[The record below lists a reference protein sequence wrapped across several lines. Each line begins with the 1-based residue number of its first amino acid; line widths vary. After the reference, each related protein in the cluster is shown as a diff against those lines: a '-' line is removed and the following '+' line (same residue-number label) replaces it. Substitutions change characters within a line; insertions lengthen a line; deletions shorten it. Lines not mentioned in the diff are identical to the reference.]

1 MPRGRP
7 PKNRDMQEMTKKTK
21 TQAQDKS
28 VKKEK
33 YRCFYCGNEY
43 VETNYYKSFGNFY
56 NNIGRIPYCKQ
67 CVEKLYQY
75 YFDRYTNDG
84 CLNPEEKAVK
94 RVCMAMDIYY
104 SQSAFNSSVNNT
116 KKLNRQINIS
126 AMGAYMKIIQLSQ
139 YQGKSYDNTMLE
151 DEADSLSVSV
161 SMDGMS
167 DSRKVD
173 EATMRFF
180 GAGFSDDDYEF
191 LKEQY
196 DDWVTRH
203 ECQTKAQEE
212 VFKRICFKQL
222 EILKA
227 TRRGEDTKNLDDTFQ
242 KLLDTAKLQPKQN
255 SGDTVSDAQTFG
267 TLIDKWENTR
277 PLPEI
282 DEELKDV
289 DKIGLYL
296 DVFFKG
302 HLAKMMGL
310 KNGFS
315 RLYSKYMKQYTVEK
329 PEYESDE
336 DSEALFDAI
345 FGGSL
350 DKNEEVVQ

>member
-1 MPRGRP
+1 MARGRP
-7 PKNRDMQEMTKKTK
+7 PKNKEENTIEKKNKIT
-21 TQAQDKS
+21 
-28 VKKEK
+28 KKEK
-33 YRCFYCGNEY
+33 YTCFYCGKEF
-43 VETNYYKSFGNFY
+43 VETNFYKSFGNFFD
-56 NNIGRIPYCKQ
+56 NIGKIPYCKQ
-67 CVEKLYQY
+67 CIERFYQY
-75 YFDRYTNDG
+75 YFEKYTNEG
-84 CLNPEEKAVK
+84 CLTPEENAIK

-104 SQSAFNSSVNNT
+104 SRDNFDSAM
-116 KKLNRQINIS
+116 KKVKQDDINIS
-126 AMGAYMKIIQLSQ
+126 PMGQYMRTIGFNQ
-139 YQGKSYDNTMLE
+139 YKNKSYDNTISD
-151 DEADSLSVSV
+151 DEKRELAKSL
-161 SMDGMS
+161 MDMS
-167 DSRKVD
+167 DLSNRNVD
-173 EATMRFF
+173 EATIKFF
-180 GAGFSDDDYEF
+180 GAGFSDEDYEF

-196 DDWVTRH
+196 QDWTTRH

-227 TRRGEDTKNLDDTFQ
+227 TRMGEDTKNLDDTFQ
-242 KLLDTAKLQPKQN
+242 RLLDTAKLQPKQN
-255 SGDTVSDAQTFG
+255 SGETVSDAQTLG
-267 TLIDKWENTR
+267 TLIDKWENSR

-289 DKIGLYL
+289 DKIGVYL

-310 KNGFS
+310 KNGHS
-315 RLYSKYMKQYTVEK
+315 RLYSKYMKKYTVEK

-350 DKNEEVVQ
+350 DKDEEVI

>member
-1 MPRGRP
+1 MEVVYLAER
-7 PKNRDMQEMTKKTK
+7 K
-21 TQAQDKS
+21 DKRT
-28 VKKEK
+28 KKEK
-33 YRCFYCGNEY
+33 YTCFYCGNEF
-43 VETNYYKSFGNFY
+43 VETNFYKSFGNFFD
-56 NNIGRIPYCKQ
+56 NIGKIPYCKQ
-67 CVEKLYQY
+67 CIEKLYQY
-75 YFDRYTNDG
+75 YFDKYTNEG
-84 CLNPEEKAVK
+84 CLTPEENAVK

-104 SQSAFNSSVNNT
+104 TRANFDSAM
-116 KKLNRQINIS
+116 KKIRQDNVNIS
-126 AMGAYMKIIQLSQ
+126 PMGQYMKTISLSQ
-139 YQGKSYDNTMLE
+139 YKNKSYDNTVYE
-151 DEADSLSVSV
+151 DEQKKLAESL
-161 SMDGMS
+161 MDMS
-167 DSRKVD
+167 NISERNVD
-173 EATMRFF
+173 EKTIKFF
-180 GAGFSDDDYEF
+180 GAGFSDEDYEF
-191 LKEQY
+191 LQEQY
-196 DDWVTRH
+196 SDWTTRH

-227 TRRGEDTKNLDDTFQ
+227 TRLGEDTKNLDATFRD
-242 KLLDTAKLQPKQN
+242 LLDAAKLQPKQN
-255 SGDTVSDAQTFG
+255 SSETVSDAQTFG

-329 PEYESDE
+329 PEYDGDE

-345 FGGSL
+345 FGSSM
-350 DKNEEVVQ
+350 DKEDEEVVQ